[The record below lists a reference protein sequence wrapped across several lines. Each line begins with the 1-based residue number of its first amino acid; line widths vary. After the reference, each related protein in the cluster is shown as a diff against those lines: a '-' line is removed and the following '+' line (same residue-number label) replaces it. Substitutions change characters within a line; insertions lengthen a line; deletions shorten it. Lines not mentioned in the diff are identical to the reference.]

1 MMWAYSVAQICASLL
16 LIYQCNAITS
26 PIPPFVEYVHSTELQ
41 TNVADLWWSVNDTQQ
56 EITFELHIRS
66 LGWIALGISPA
77 GGMKGADI
85 AIMWVDSQGKVVLQD
100 RYASGESKPVIDD
113 TTQDWFALQG
123 REQNGWTAIQFKRLL
138 DTCDPMDYTIKSGT
152 NNLIFAYGLVDP
164 DSTQSNGDI
173 TYHDTRRGSR
183 RIPLRSYNDPPSEDK
198 FANLE
203 TFEWRLDNYLVPST
217 DTTYHCKIHK
227 APSHLTTRRH
237 SIANKMII
245 DPANVDLVHHLLLY
259 ECDPA
264 AVFDE
269 KNLPDGLCDD
279 FAEKLELCSSN
290 IATGWAIGGD
300 FLLEFPQE
308 AGYPIGGDFPVKY
321 YLLQMH
327 YDNPRLQSGRRD
339 SSGIRFYLSNEL
351 RQQELG
357 FLTLGTSSSVK
368 ALAIPPKVNN
378 FIVDSYCLPE
388 ATQNFPKDGIT
399 VTAAFPHTHLQGK
412 TVWSKLIRNGVAVQY
427 LFNADA
433 FDFNYQFNHR
443 LPEPIKLY
451 PGDAFATRCVYNTM
465 NKESITWGGEKTKN
479 EMCLNMFTYY
489 PRMNDMYMCATVNHP
504 SAWKKQ
510 MNVSETP
517 SSAAIQRWLQNIT
530 WTPEL
535 KEQWQQFYNSAP
547 RRGFYGRSGQFHS
560 KEIKVLPS
568 YKDLPS
574 ETCQNSTGTNQTF
587 NLFLML
593 ALFCQLLIVN
603 S

>member
-1 MMWAYSVAQICASLL
+1 MMWTYSIIQIYASLL
-16 LIYQCNAITS
+16 LIYQYNAITS
-26 PIPPFVEYVHSTELQ
+26 PIPPFVEYAHSAELQ

-100 RYASGESKPVIDD
+100 RYASGESKPMIDD

-183 RIPLRSYNDPPSEDK
+183 RIPLRSYNDPPSEGK

-203 TFEWRLDNYLVPST
+203 TFEWRLNNYLVPST
-217 DTTYHCKIHK
+217 DTTYHCKVHK

-237 SIANKMII
+237 SIAHKMII
-245 DPANVDLVHHLLLY
+245 DPANIDLVHHLLLY

-290 IATGWAIGGD
+290 IATGWAVGGD

-351 RQQELG
+351 RGQELG

-378 FIVDSYCLPE
+378 FIIDSYCLPE

-451 PGDAFATRCVYNTM
+451 PG
-465 NKESITWGGEKTKN
+465 GEKTKN

-510 MNVSETP
+510 MNVSEAP

-530 WTPEL
+530 WTHEL
-535 KEQWQQFYNSAP
+535 KEQWQQFYNNAP

-574 ETCQNSTGTNQTF
+574 ETCQNSTGTRETL

-593 ALFCQLLIVN
+593 ALFCQLLISN